1 MAKKQIDGNLALE
14 QQRVIVIPA
23 HDEIVARKLRVAAYA
38 RVSSS
43 SEDQLNSYRVQ
54 NQYYSELISNNPD
67 REMVDIYA
75 DEGITGTSVEK
86 REDFQRMMQD
96 CRKGKIDRILVKSIS
111 RFARNT
117 KDCLAAVRELKE
129 LGVSVLFEEQGIDTA
144 RVSSEMVTAIMAS
157 LAQKQ
162 SESISGNVQWSI
174 QHQMEAGKYK
184 LRTAPFG
191 YTVRNGELTVNEAEA
206 PIVQDIFNVY
216 LSGANTKEICDRL
229 NAQQGSSRK
238 WLRREIDYI
247 LMNERYAGNAIF
259 QKKYTRAELPRTVKR
274 NHGERAMYYVSDS
287 NAPIIP
293 QNVFDR
299 AQELRKR
306 RTVSRSDEPK
316 VYSGKIQCSCG
327 SRCRAKTSNQ
337 IWYWSCV
344 VHEEQRNACHIK
356 QVPEETMTDEKPRV
370 IIIPPKPETVQTAAV
385 AKQLRVAAYCRVSTK
400 EEEQASSYEAQCEY
414 YTDKIMSNK
423 EWTIA
428 GIFADE
434 GITGTSTKKRT
445 EFLRMI
451 RQCKQKKID
460 LILTKSIQR
469 FARNTLDCINY
480 TRILRQL
487 GIGVLFEKENINSL
501 PTDSEFMITMY
512 GAMAQSESESISGN
526 IRRGRQMH
534 AKVGTLKVP
543 CYRLYGYEKDT
554 EGKFRVIP
562 EQAEIVRE
570 LYKRYES
577 GASLRNLQDWLE
589 ENQIKTVLGES
600 KWTTT
605 AVKGILTNEKYC
617 GDVLLQKTFRTDVI
631 SKKVIKNIGQM
642 AQYYM
647 PNHHEAIVSRE
658 QYNAVKAEMARRSA
672 LRSPSKTAV
681 TGRSCY
687 TSKYAL
693 SDRLV
698 CGECGTLYRRCTW
711 ISLGRK
717 YPVWR
722 CTSRLNYGTK
732 YCHDSP
738 TIKEEQLQ
746 AAILAAINS
755 AMSNKTSLLDL
766 IKNAVSLEL
775 LPVQG
780 QTMSLA
786 DIEHRLAQLDEQFQ
800 QLLAEAI
807 DTDDKETCNAQFAEI
822 LAEQTSLKKQKETI
836 LQSSMDTDRV
846 CTRMKQAEQAIES
859 AASTITEWNENA
871 VRQTV
876 ERVTVL
882 SVNEILV
889 RIKGGAEIKQRL
901 ER

>member
-1 MAKKQIDGNLALE
+1 
-14 QQRVIVIPA
+14 
-23 HDEIVARKLRVAAYA
+23 
-38 RVSSS
+38 
-43 SEDQLNSYRVQ
+43 
-54 NQYYSELISNNPD
+54 
-67 REMVDIYA
+67 
-75 DEGITGTSVEK
+75 
-86 REDFQRMMQD
+86 
-96 CRKGKIDRILVKSIS
+96 
-111 RFARNT
+111 
-117 KDCLAAVRELKE
+117 
-129 LGVSVLFEEQGIDTA
+129 
-144 RVSSEMVTAIMAS
+144 
-157 LAQKQ
+157 
-162 SESISGNVQWSI
+162 
-174 QHQMEAGKYK
+174 
-184 LRTAPFG
+184 
-191 YTVRNGELTVNEAEA
+191 
-206 PIVQDIFNVY
+206 
-216 LSGANTKEICDRL
+216 
-229 NAQQGSSRK
+229 
-238 WLRREIDYI
+238 
-247 LMNERYAGNAIF
+247 
-259 QKKYTRAELPRTVKR
+259 
-274 NHGERAMYYVSDS
+274 
-287 NAPIIP
+287 
-293 QNVFDR
+293 
-299 AQELRKR
+299 
-306 RTVSRSDEPK
+306 
-316 VYSGKIQCSCG
+316 
-327 SRCRAKTSNQ
+327 
-337 IWYWSCV
+337 
-344 VHEEQRNACHIK
+344 
-356 QVPEETMTDEKPRV
+356 MTDEKPRV
-370 IIIPPKPETVQTAAV
+370 IIIPPKPELQQTAAV
-385 AKQLRVAAYCRVSTK
+385 TKQLRVAAYCRVSTK

-423 EWTIA
+423 EWTMA

-501 PTDSEFMITMY
+501 PADSEFMITMY

-543 CYRLYGYEKDT
+543 CHRLYGYKKDAD
-554 EGKFRVIP
+554 GRFCIVP
-562 EQAEIVRE
+562 EQAEVVRE
-570 LYKRYES
+570 IYERYKN
-577 GASLRNLQDWLE
+577 GASLRNLKDWLE
-589 ENQIKTVLGES
+589 GNQIKTVLG
-600 KWTTT
+600 T
-605 AVKGILTNEKYC
+605 ADWSVSVIKGILTNEKYC
-617 GDVLLQKTFRTDVI
+617 GDVLLQKTFCTDVI
-631 SKKVIKNIGQM
+631 SKKIVKNVGQM

-647 PNHHEAIVSRE
+647 PDHHEAIVSRE

-672 LRSPSKTAV
+672 LRSPSKSAV

-711 ISLGRK
+711 TSLGRK

-738 TIKEEQLQ
+738 TIKEEPLQ
-746 AAILAAINS
+746 NAILSAINA
-755 AMSNKTSLLDL
+755 AMSDKPVLLDR

-786 DIEHRLAQLDEQFQ
+786 DIEHRLVQLDEQFQ

-807 DTDDKETCNAQFAEI
+807 DAEDKEACNTQFAEI
-822 LAEQTSLKKQKETI
+822 LAEQTALKKQKEGI
-836 LQSSMDTDRV
+836 LQSSTDADRV
-846 CTRMKQAEQAIES
+846 CTRMKQAEQALDA
-859 AASTITEWNENA
+859 AASTLTEWNETA

-882 SVNEILV
+882 SADEILV
-889 RIKGGAEIKQRL
+889 RIKGGAEIKQRMG
-901 ER
+901 